1 MIHAY
6 GTPLKPIVPNCD
18 IIGFHP
24 DRLAVI
30 AGPCSVESQEQI
42 LEIATAVAE
51 AGATH
56 LRGGAFKPRTSPYD
70 FQGLKEEGLKYL
82 VRAREATGLPI
93 VTEVLHE
100 SDVLLVA
107 EYADI
112 LQVGARNCQNF
123 GLLSALG
130 KTNKPVLLKRGFG
143 CKIAE
148 HIMAAEYIKKEGNEN
163 ILLCERGIRTFE
175 DATRFTFDINAIPL
189 MKRKSNWMVVADPS
203 HGTGL
208 SEIVPNIAY
217 ASVAAGAD
225 GLMVEVHKQPENAVS
240 DGRQSLSLPAFSAMM
255 DKLRTI
261 ASVMG
266 KKI

>member
-1 MIHAY
+1 MTNGFASQQ
-6 GTPLKPIVPNCD
+6 TPQSSNCD
-18 IIGFHP
+18 IVGFHP
-24 DRLAVI
+24 DKLSVI
-30 AGPCSVESQEQI
+30 AGPCSVESEDQ
-42 LEIATAVAE
+42 LLRIAEFVVRC
-51 AGATH
+51 GASH

-82 VRAREATGLPI
+82 ARARKETGLPI

-100 SDVLLVA
+100 GDVGLVA

-123 GLLSALG
+123 GLLTALG

-143 CKIAE
+143 CRIAE
-148 HIMAAEYIKKEGNEN
+148 HVMAAEYIKKGGNDK

-175 DATRFTFDINAIPL
+175 DATRFTFDINAVPL
-189 MKRKSNWMVVADPS
+189 LKKKSGLMVVADPS

-208 SEIVPNIAY
+208 AEIVPNVAF

-225 GLMVEVHKQPENAVS
+225 GLMIEVHDQPEKALS

-266 KKI
+266 KSL